1 MCLKSPG
8 VGRKKWLINKNVYI
22 SVAYACAHKLCKVS
36 VFFVYDKI
44 FSKDSLI
51 IPWFWGILIFEVVF
65 DDRDAEEAGFH
76 VQGDLRAAAGAVIAA
91 GGDVHGFF
99 FAVVKP

>member
-1 MCLKSPG
+1 MNCGVVCASFQERGIMCLKSPG

-44 FSKDSLI
+44 FSKDFL
-51 IPWFWGILIFEVVF
+51 ETV
-65 DDRDAEEAGFH
+65 
-76 VQGDLRAAAGAVIAA
+76 
-91 GGDVHGFF
+91 
-99 FAVVKP
+99 